1 MLNKIKNKI
10 GTADISW
17 SRLTVPIVL
26 ILLII
31 LFSCLSEHFLTWRNI
46 RNILRQVSMYG
57 ICAVGMS
64 LVIMTNGVDLS
75 MSSTIGVAS
84 VMCVLLCNLQVPLL
98 LNILICMVLGAL
110 IGLGNGFFVNE
121 VKMFPM
127 MATMGMQILLRG
139 LAYIVT
145 NGIPIQG
152 VSPSLLFIGQGYV
165 LGIPFPVIVMIVLF
179 AIGIFILHKTVY
191 GRQIY
196 AVGGNEEA
204 ARLAGISYKKVR
216 YIAYAAA
223 GVCAA
228 IAGII
233 YSGRVNS
240 GQPTAGNA
248 YEQNIISA
256 CVLGGIR
263 MGGGEGNMEG
273 VLVGV
278 VLMGILANGMS
289 LLNVP
294 EFWQMFVRGSVLL
307 AAVTFDFVT
316 RTRDQK
322 AKSLA
327 TVKNEK

>member
-1 MLNKIKNKI
+1 MHNSRKDKI
-10 GTADISW
+10 DLSRISW
-17 SRLTVPIVL
+17 SRLTVLIVMVL
-26 ILLII
+26 MII
-31 LFSCLSEHFLTWRNI
+31 LFTFLSEHFLTWRNV

-84 VMCVLLCNLQVPLL
+84 VACVLLCTYGIPLW
-98 LNILICMVLGAL
+98 LNILICAAVGVAV
-110 IGLGNGFFVNE
+110 GLCNGFFVNE
-121 VKMFPM
+121 IGMFPM
-127 MATMGMQILLRG
+127 MATMGTQILLRG
-139 LAYIVT
+139 VAYIVT

-152 VSPSLLFIGQGYV
+152 VSPSIQFIGQGYV
-165 LGIPFPVIVMIVLF
+165 MGIPFPVIIMAVLF
-179 AIGIFILHKTVY
+179 LIGIFVLHKTTY

-228 IAGII
+228 LAGIV

-256 CVLGGIR
+256 CVLGGVR
-263 MGGGEGNMEG
+263 MGGGEGNLEG
-273 VLVGV
+273 VLLGV
-278 VLMGILANGMS
+278 VFMGILANGMS

-294 EFWQMFVRGSVLL
+294 EFWQMFARGAVLL
-307 AAVTFDFVT
+307 AAVSFDFIT
-316 RTRDQK
+316 RTRSQK
-322 AKSLA
+322 LQSKA
-327 TVKNEK
+327 TIKK

>member
-1 MLNKIKNKI
+1 MSKPNKNRLDWSKV
-10 GTADISW
+10 DW
-17 SRLTVPIVL
+17 SRLTVVVVM
-26 ILLII
+26 ILMII
-31 LFSCLSEHFLTWRNI
+31 LFSVLSEYFLTWRNV

-57 ICAVGMS
+57 ICAVGMT

-75 MSSTIGVAS
+75 VSSTIGVAS
-84 VMCVLLCNLQVPLL
+84 VACVLMCSMGVPLW
-98 LNILICMVLGAL
+98 LNILICVAAGIV

-121 VKMFPM
+121 VGMFPM

-139 LAYIVT
+139 VAYIVT

-152 VSPSLLFIGQGYV
+152 VSNSLLFIGQGYV
-165 LGIPFPVIVMIVLF
+165 LGIPFPVIVMAVLF
-179 AIGIFILHKTVY
+179 VTGIFLLHKTTY

-228 IAGII
+228 LAGII

-256 CVLGGIR
+256 CVLGGVR

-273 VLVGV
+273 VLLGV
-278 VLMGILANGMS
+278 VFMGILANGMS

-294 EFWQMFVRGSVLL
+294 EFWQMFVRGAVLL
-307 AAVTFDFVT
+307 AAVSFDFVT
-316 RTRDQK
+316 RTRGQK
-322 AKSLA
+322 VKSKA
-327 TVKNEK
+327 AVKQ

>member
-1 MLNKIKNKI
+1 MSNVKKEMNWAKL
-10 GTADISW
+10 DW
-17 SRLTVPIVL
+17 SRLTVMIVL
-26 ILLII
+26 VLMIV
-31 LFSCLSEHFLTWRNI
+31 LFSCMSEHFMTWRNVS
-46 RNILRQVSMYG
+46 NILRQVSMYG
-57 ICAVGMS
+57 ICAVGMT

-84 VMCVLLCNLQVPLL
+84 VASVLMCSNGMPLW
-98 LNILICMVLGAL
+98 LNILICMAVGVI
-110 IGLGNGFFVNE
+110 IGLCNGFFVNE
-121 VKMFPM
+121 VGMFPM

-145 NGIPIQG
+145 NGIPILG
-152 VSPSLLFIGQGYV
+152 VSKSLLFIGQGYV
-165 LGIPFPVIVMIVLF
+165 GGVPFPVIVMAVLF
-179 AIGIFILHKTVY
+179 IIGVFVLHKTVY

-216 YIAYAAA
+216 YIAYAVA

-228 IAGII
+228 LAGII

-240 GQPTAGNA
+240 GQPTAGNG

-256 CVLGGIR
+256 CVLGGVR

-273 VLVGV
+273 VLLGV
-278 VLMGILANGMS
+278 VFMGILANGMS

-294 EFWQMFVRGSVLL
+294 EFWQMFVRGAVLL
-307 AAVTFDFVT
+307 AAVSFDFFT
-316 RTRDQK
+316 RRRELKVRSK
-322 AKSLA
+322 AAAKQ
-327 TVKNEK
+327 

>member
-1 MLNKIKNKI
+1 MSKPNKNRLDWSKV
-10 GTADISW
+10 DW
-17 SRLTVPIVL
+17 SRLTVVVVM
-26 ILLII
+26 ILMII
-31 LFSCLSEHFLTWRNI
+31 LFSVLSEYFLTWRNV

-57 ICAVGMS
+57 ICAVGMT

-84 VMCVLLCNLQVPLL
+84 VACVLMCSMGVPLW
-98 LNILICMVLGAL
+98 LNILICVAAGIV

-121 VKMFPM
+121 VGMFPM

-139 LAYIVT
+139 VAYIVT

-152 VSPSLLFIGQGYV
+152 VSDSLLFIGQGYV
-165 LGIPFPVIVMIVLF
+165 LGIPVPVIVMAVLF
-179 AIGIFILHKTVY
+179 VTGIFLLHKTTY

-228 IAGII
+228 LAGII

-256 CVLGGIR
+256 CVLGGVR

-273 VLVGV
+273 VLLGV
-278 VLMGILANGMS
+278 VFMGILANGMS

-294 EFWQMFVRGSVLL
+294 EFWQMFVRGAVLL
-307 AAVTFDFVT
+307 AAVSFDFVT
-316 RTRDQK
+316 RIRGQK
-322 AKSLA
+322 VKSKA
-327 TVKNEK
+327 AVKQ

>member
-1 MLNKIKNKI
+1 MGGKHKNREWR
-10 GTADISW
+10 GRNW
-17 SRLTVPIVL
+17 SRFTV
-26 ILLII
+26 LLVMLLMII
-31 LFSCLSEHFLTWRNI
+31 LFSFLSEYFLTWRNV

-84 VMCVLLCNLQVPLL
+84 VICVLLCNLGIPLFF
-98 LNILICMVLGAL
+98 NVLICVGVGIL
-110 IGLGNGFFVNE
+110 IGLCNGFFVNE

-152 VSPSLLFIGQGYV
+152 VTPALLFVGQGYV
-165 LGIPFPVIVMIVLF
+165 LGIPFPVLVMAVLF
-179 AIGIFILHKTVY
+179 VIGIFILHKTVY

-196 AVGGNEEA
+196 VVGGNEEA

-223 GVCAA
+223 GVCASL
-228 IAGII
+228 AGII

-240 GQPTAGNA
+240 GQPAAGNA

-273 VLVGV
+273 VLIGV

-289 LLNVP
+289 LLDVP
-294 EFWQMFVRGSVLL
+294 EFWQMFVRGFVLL
-307 AAVTFDFVT
+307 AAVSFDFVT
-316 RTRDQK
+316 RNRGQK
-322 AKSLA
+322 VKSRA
-327 TVKNEK
+327 AVKQQA

>member
-1 MLNKIKNKI
+1 MLKPQKKKM
-10 GTADISW
+10 DWSKMDW
-17 SRLTVPIVL
+17 SRLTVMIALVL
-26 ILLII
+26 MVI
-31 LFSCLSEHFLTWRNI
+31 LFSFLSEYFLTWRNV

-57 ICAVGMS
+57 ICAVGMTM
-64 LVIMTNGVDLS
+64 VIMTNGVDLS
-75 MSSTIGVAS
+75 MSSTLGVAS
-84 VMCVLLCNLQVPLL
+84 VACVLLCSMGVPLW
-98 LNILICMVLGAL
+98 LNILICAVVGAV
-110 IGLGNGFFVNE
+110 IGLCNGFFVNE
-121 VKMFPM
+121 VGMFPM

-152 VSPSLLFIGQGYV
+152 VSDSLLFIGQGYV
-165 LGIPFPVIVMIVLF
+165 LGIPFPVIVMVILF
-179 AIGIFILHKTVY
+179 SIGIFVLHKTTY

-204 ARLAGISYKKVR
+204 ARLAGISYKRVR
-216 YIAYAAA
+216 YIAYAVA

-240 GQPTAGNA
+240 GQPTAGNG

-256 CVLGGIR
+256 CVLGGVR

-273 VLVGV
+273 VLLGV
-278 VLMGILANGMS
+278 VFMGILANGMS

-294 EFWQMFVRGSVLL
+294 EFWQMFVRGAVLL
-307 AAVTFDFVT
+307 AAVSFDFLT
-316 RTRDQK
+316 RTRGQK
-322 AKSLA
+322 VKSKA
-327 TVKNEK
+327 TVKQ

>member
-1 MLNKIKNKI
+1 MLKEQRKKIDWNKV
-10 GTADISW
+10 DW
-17 SRLTVPIVL
+17 SRFTVLVVMVL
-26 ILLII
+26 MII
-31 LFSCLSEHFLTWRNI
+31 LFNHLSEHFLTWRNV

-57 ICAVGMS
+57 ICAVGMTF
-64 LVIMTNGVDLS
+64 VIMVNGVDLS

-84 VMCVLLCNLQVPLL
+84 VACVMMCNMGIPLW
-98 LNILICMVLGAL
+98 LNILICIIIGMV
-110 IGLGNGFFVNE
+110 IGMGNGFFINE
-121 VKMFPM
+121 VGMFPM

-139 LAYIVT
+139 VAYIIT
-145 NGIPIQG
+145 NGIPVMG
-152 VSPSLLFIGQGYV
+152 VSDSLLFIGQGYV
-165 LGIPFPVIVMIVLF
+165 GGIPFPVIIMVVLF
-179 AIGIFILHKTVY
+179 VIGIFVLHKTTY
-191 GRQIY
+191 GRQVY

-216 YIAYAAA
+216 YIAFMAA

-256 CVLGGIR
+256 CVLGGVR

-273 VLVGV
+273 VLMGV
-278 VLMGILANGMS
+278 VFMGILANGMS

-307 AAVTFDFVT
+307 AAVSFDFYT
-316 RTRDQK
+316 RNRSKKLQSK
-322 AKSLA
+322 VALK
-327 TVKNEK
+327 K